1 MSHLARLWLDRL
13 RLWGIAIGLIV
24 GMWIS
29 FSVLGIGGLALFLVT
44 VLGYSVFYWVRRG
57 ARIEFLT
64 DDRGYRPKRNWL
76 VGLFVLIPLGIIV
89 SVVVIA
95 SISSIIGDIIH
106 GNLSGA
112 W

>member
-1 MSHLARLWLDRL
+1 MSLAGLGVGTLRALIIAVGVVVGLFVSLSYFGLD
-13 RLWGIAIGLIV
+13 GL
-24 GMWIS
+24 
-29 FSVLGIGGLALFLVT
+29 VLYLIT

-106 GNLSGA
+106 GNLSGV